1 MEKRWPG
8 DDERKRRMSCI
19 EEWGQI
25 LKLSQQG
32 AARVRGAKS
41 AVYARLVVVGG
52 GEALAWRRR
61 AKASHVVHRGVGTD
75 TQTESAGGG
84 TSPRGDVCCL
94 RSAGGCRRWRSVGLA
109 MTSESVACRASR
121 SGESGE

>member
-1 MEKRWPG
+1 MVSNYHNA
-8 DDERKRRMSCI
+8 DCSLRK
-19 EEWGQI
+19 
-25 LKLSQQG
+25 KLIVSLIIIFGTLSSPMKPLQYW
-32 AARVRGAKS
+32 AES
-41 AVYARLVVVGG
+41 AVYARLFVGG

-75 TQTESAGGG
+75 TKTESAGGG
-84 TSPRGDVCCL
+84 TGPRGEVCCL

-109 MTSESVACRASR
+109 TTSESVACRASR